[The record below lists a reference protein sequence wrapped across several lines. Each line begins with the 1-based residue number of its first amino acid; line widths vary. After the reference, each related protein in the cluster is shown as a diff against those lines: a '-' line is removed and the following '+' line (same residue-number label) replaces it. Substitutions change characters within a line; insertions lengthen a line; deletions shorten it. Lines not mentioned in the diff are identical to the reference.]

1 MKRKAFFDFSGAF
14 SQLVI
19 EFLGNIRIP
28 ALLGLIGVINLLSFF
43 VFNSLLKY
51 LEKRFLKNQ
60 NGKIVHIIGYRSV
73 GAGVSYTILFA
84 IFSVYFL
91 VLDTSLIN
99 AWDISFLVILTGML
113 YVATFFH
120 FYYGVPLEKWAA
132 KDPKIELEKL
142 KIEYEDL
149 RLCFKYF
156 VWAMVA
162 LLGGQVFVA
171 LRLKFEPFYNQPD
184 KYAATIEKLR
194 PIMGLN
200 VLQIAYLILVAW
212 ATILSRFLRSMEEVK
227 FKLKELKL
235 SKEE

>member
-1 MKRKAFFDFSGAF
+1 MRLAIIQLYTALYVPMSFSN
-14 SQLVI
+14 S
-19 EFLGNIRIP
+19 N
-28 ALLGLIGVINLLSFF
+28 F
-43 VFNSLLKY
+43 VSLT
-51 LEKRFLKNQ
+51 
-60 NGKIVHIIGYRSV
+60 VCPTH
-73 GAGVSYTILFA
+73 YTILFG
-84 IFSVYFL
+84 IFGAFFVS
-91 VLDTSLIN
+91 LDTSLIN
-99 AWDISFLVILTGML
+99 AWDISFLIILAGML

-120 FYYGVPLEKWAA
+120 FYYRVPLEKWAA
-132 KDPKIELEKL
+132 ESPEVELEKL

-156 VWAMVA
+156 IWAMVA
-162 LLGGQVFVA
+162 ILGGQVFVA

-212 ATILSRFLRSMEEVK
+212 ATILSRFLRRMEEVK

-235 SKEE
+235 RKKE